1 MARSTSRLWTI
12 VIDRFPPEKTTPG
25 VVAAGQSNF
34 HHRQGKPWIFIPSNP
49 CYLAHVPR
57 WLLSPSPNLHVH
69 SRRVI
74 VEPSLPAWP
83 PAEFKLMRRGG
94 RVIAVGALESGSN
107 ALLGWTPL
115 DILSLP
121 LFMPP
126 YISRMNGLA
135 RGDYRVGQLSAGFAI
150 NRPANC
156 WFFELV
162 VLSVRTL
169 DKGDVGWISYRF
181 EERFEEIFLRLI
193 YR

>member
-126 YISRMNGLA
+126 YISEDERIGTWWLSSWSIIGGIRDQSSCGLLIL
-135 RGDYRVGQLSAGFAI
+135 RVASIIG
-150 NRPANC
+150 
-156 WFFELV
+156 
-162 VLSVRTL
+162 
-169 DKGDVGWISYRF
+169 
-181 EERFEEIFLRLI
+181 
-193 YR
+193 